1 VLGALRSMPVAGAL
15 PCCAIATAG
24 KVRKMTG
31 ASLCCP
37 SWAKTR
43 SEAPDEMPVW
53 AFQPYTEGTVFGTDA
68 GIDDDVRW
76 LSPRDIERIG
86 YPTQK
91 SVSLYSGR
99 RIVTFTPCSE
109 RGPLRHLDFAQY
121 P

>member
-53 AFQPYTEGTVFGTDA
+53 AFQPYTEGTVFGTDEA
-68 GIDDDVRW
+68 HR
-76 LSPRDIERIG
+76 LSDA
-86 YPTQK
+86 K
-91 SVSLYSGR
+91 
-99 RIVTFTPCSE
+99 PC
-109 RGPLRHLDFAQY
+109 FAFGAEFDEVFG
-121 P
+121 